1 MIKAGA
7 VVWDLDSTGL
17 EAAAAVGNP
26 VEVLLP
32 LGAMER
38 EIMVPP
44 AESVGRMM

>member
-17 EAAAAVGNP
+17 EAATVVGTP
-26 VEVLLP
+26 VEVLLA

-38 EIMVPP
+38 EMMVLP